1 MQTVTI
7 NAMNSIPAP
16 LVPAPAPLER
26 QTNDMQH
33 NFLGSVVPVDTN
45 DDRFAQE
52 LVGRFPSPAEARA
65 VLAEIDAIIA
75 SGEYPL
81 VPMST
86 MCCRQTNDHPINFQ

>member
-1 MQTVTI
+1 
-7 NAMNSIPAP
+7 
-16 LVPAPAPLER
+16 LER
-26 QTNDMQH
+26 QTNDMPH

-52 LVGRFPSPAEARA
+52 LGRFPSPAEARA

-86 MCCRQTNDHPINFQ
+86 TCCRQTNDHPINFQ